1 MSLSSLS
8 GPQGPVLE
16 AKAEFVLRLRA
27 RGIRELGVLRA
38 MEAVPRD
45 VFGPHRYADLA
56 GKDVALPLPCGQT
69 MAEPFVVARMLEAL
83 GPTSSCRV
91 LEIGAGSGYVTALL
105 ARLGGDVLGVER
117 FRTLVIYAK
126 TRLAALGVANAAV
139 VWGDGLAVPPDAGP
153 FDRILVHAELPEIP
167 ACLAALLGEGGAIV
181 FARRGLLGDN
191 RRQHLVRAERSRDG
205 GWTEDPVAPSR
216 LRPLFDGPS
225 RGL

>member
-1 MSLSSLS
+1 MPPSSPLE
-8 GPQGPVLE
+8 PQGPGLE

-27 RGIRELGVLRA
+27 RGIRDLGVLRA

-69 MAEPFVVARMLEAL
+69 MAEPFVVARMMEAL
-83 GPTSSCRV
+83 GPTPSCRI
-91 LEIGAGSGYVTALL
+91 LEVGAGSGYVTALL
-105 ARLGGDVLGVER
+105 ARLGGEVLAVER
-117 FRTLVIYAK
+117 FRSLVVYAK

-153 FDRILVHAELPEIP
+153 FDRILVHAELSEIP
-167 ACLAALLGEGGAIV
+167 DCLAALLGEGGAIV
-181 FARRGLLGDN
+181 FARPGRPGES
-191 RRQHLVRAERSRDG
+191 RRQYLVRVARIPEG
-205 GWTEDPVAPSR
+205 GWAEVPVAPSR
-216 LRPLFDGPS
+216 LPRLIDGPS